1 MQNGA
6 FSRGSKSLEK
16 RQVPTNRAQ
25 IQPNFPRKVAPAIQE
40 FPDFD
45 GCKVSELT
53 TRVSSSRRQSTE
65 PQFQGQADA
74 QKTEARTFRSLGQ
87 PRTRHLLLSTLVVC
101 TLLVL
106 LVGVSH
112 AANEV
117 LLRFTCNFSDSR
129 EQALAVCPEL
139 AGLLFF
145 PRFPISMGRA

>member
-1 MQNGA
+1 MDPEPAQPLGGGKKDFGSMQGMGPMPDDLSVSG
-6 FSRGSKSLEK
+6 FSPWHR
-16 RQVPTNRAQ
+16 
-25 IQPNFPRKVAPAIQE
+25 
-40 FPDFD
+40 D
-45 GCKVSELT
+45 
-53 TRVSSSRRQSTE
+53 SSSDALVQALLWAG
-65 PQFQGQADA
+65 FYLGLLNFWQADA

-106 LVGVSH
+106 LVGVPY

-129 EQALAVCPEL
+129 AQALAVCPEL
-139 AGLLFF
+139 ARLLFF

>member
-1 MQNGA
+1 MP
-6 FSRGSKSLEK
+6 K
-16 RQVPTNRAQ
+16 RPKHARSVRSAS
-25 IQPNFPRKVAPAIQE
+25 PA
-40 FPDFD
+40 
-45 GCKVSELT
+45 
-53 TRVSSSRRQSTE
+53 
-65 PQFQGQADA
+65 
-74 QKTEARTFRSLGQ
+74 
-87 PRTRHLLLSTLVVC
+87 RHLLLSTLVVC

-106 LVGVSH
+106 LVGVPN